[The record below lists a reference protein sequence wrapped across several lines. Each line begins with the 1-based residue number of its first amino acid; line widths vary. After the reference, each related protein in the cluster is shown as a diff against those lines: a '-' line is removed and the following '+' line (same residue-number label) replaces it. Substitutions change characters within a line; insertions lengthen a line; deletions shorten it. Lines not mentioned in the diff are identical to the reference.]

1 MALHLTNQFSLY
13 TYIKPSLESKTLS
26 VVHLSPLGS
35 QTSFAT
41 LNQTRIE
48 NVADWEAI
56 SKKYRALVGL
66 DGEDS
71 TSMKDN
77 SDDDKSKPD
86 DSGAAAAALQGGNS
100 SAANLV

>member
-1 MALHLTNQFSLY
+1 M
-13 TYIKPSLESKTLS
+13 
-26 VVHLSPLGS
+26 HLSPLGS

-66 DGEDS
+66 DGDDS
-71 TSMKDN
+71 GSMKEG
-77 SDDDKSKPD
+77 SDDDKSKND
-86 DSGAAAAALQGGNS
+86 DPGVAQLATGNIA
-100 SAANLV
+100 AANLV

>member
-1 MALHLTNQFSLY
+1 L
-13 TYIKPSLESKTLS
+13 
-26 VVHLSPLGS
+26 HLSPLGS
-35 QTSFAT
+35 QTSFST

-71 TSMKDN
+71 GSMKDG
-77 SDDDKSKPD
+77 SDDDKSKTD
-86 DSGAAAAALQGGNS
+86 EVTGTAAAAPAQGNAA
-100 SAANLV
+100 AANLV